1 MTDLNKVLLNARK
14 EKEWS
19 REKACLEMND
29 KINPD
34 RLEKIENG
42 KVQYV
47 DPEEVVCM
55 ADAYDKPELCNFY
68 CMNECE
74 IGRRYG
80 RNIAVKDLA
89 HIAIDTLNSLNRID
103 SSKNRLLEIVADET
117 ISEDEMEDFVKIKD
131 TLDRIAATA
140 DSLKY
145 WMAKAKI
152 EK

>member
-1 MTDLNKVLLNARK
+1 MTELSKVLFDARK
-14 EKEWS
+14 EKGLS
-19 REKACLEMND
+19 REKACFEMDD
-29 KINPD
+29 KINHD

-42 KVQYV
+42 KVQYIA
-47 DPEEVVCM
+47 PEEVVWM
-55 ADAYDKPELCNFY
+55 ADAYDKPEICNFY

-117 ISEDEMEDFVKIKD
+117 ISPDEMDDFMKIKE
-131 TLDRIAATA
+131 TLDQIATTA